1 MLTNFIASEIIVP
14 RGKLMIITDI
24 QKIRSIA
31 NYQFGKGAGTALFDN
46 NVKLVKSPVTGRIR
60 YIYDELG
67 NLIAS
72 LRSYDGLLALALEG
86 GRRLLKF
93 FPPPKL
99 RVMVNDAAREYVLRG
114 NDVFSKFVVDADKYI
129 RPGQE
134 VMVVDELDNLL
145 AVGKSI
151 LAGYEMKYF
160 KSGIAVKV
168 RHYRKQSNLKTDL
181 KLAGEI

>member
-1 MLTNFIASEIIVP
+1 MVV
-14 RGKLMIITDI
+14 TDI

-31 NYQFGKGAGTALFDN
+31 NYQFGKNAGTVLFDN
-46 NVKLVKSPVTGRIR
+46 NVKLVKSPSTGRIR

-86 GRRLLKF
+86 GRRLLKI
-93 FPPPKL
+93 FPYPKL
-99 RVMVNDAAREYVLRG
+99 RVVVTDIAKSYVLSG
-114 NDVFSKFVVDADKYI
+114 KDVLSRFVANADKHI

-134 VMVVDELDNLL
+134 IIVVDKFDSLL
-145 AVGKSI
+145 AVGKSV

-160 KSGIAVKV
+160 KSGVAVKV
-168 RHYRKQSNLKTDL
+168 RHYQK
-181 KLAGEI
+181 